1 MIQWV
6 KLRSVLM
13 EPFGEQYAVI
23 NGVTM
28 ILVLFVDT
36 WDIHLMVIREF
47 IEASLIK
54 IFRCH

>member
-47 IEASLIK
+47 IEASLI
-54 IFRCH
+54 